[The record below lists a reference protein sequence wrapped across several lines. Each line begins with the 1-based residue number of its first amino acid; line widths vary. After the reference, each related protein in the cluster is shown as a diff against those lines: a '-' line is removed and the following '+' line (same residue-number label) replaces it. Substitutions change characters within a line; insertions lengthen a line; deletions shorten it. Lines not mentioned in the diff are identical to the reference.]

1 MSIRKEDLRENPDIS
16 DEGTES
22 LRGVSEAELRH
33 AVEIVCYRLTAK
45 FRFGYHD
52 LEDMR
57 QEAYILA
64 LEVLRSGKYDSNRPL
79 TTFLYV
85 HIHNRLYNFKRR
97 HYARLTPPCARCP
110 LSAFLAEPSGNAP
123 HIPTGGCCSAFPELS
138 CCSLYSAWETR
149 NNAKRSLMAV
159 SEGADVESSPK
170 GESMETTEYLNY
182 IEEMMPPQFYKT
194 WQLARSGRRVNREAM
209 KEMIEWIN
217 TNIPLTF

>member
-1 MSIRKEDLRENPDIS
+1 MN
-16 DEGTES
+16 EG
-22 LRGVSEAELRH
+22 ELRH
-33 AVEIVCYRLTAK
+33 AIEIVCYRLTAK

-64 LEVLRSGKYDSNRPL
+64 LEVLAAGKYDSTRPL

-110 LSAFLAEPSGNAP
+110 LNAYLPEPSGDAP
-123 HIPTGGCCSAFPELS
+123 HIPTGGCCTAFPELS

-159 SEGADVESSPK
+159 SEGADVISNN
-170 GESMETTEYLNY
+170 ETAPLETAEYLDY
-182 IEEMMPPQFYKT
+182 IESHMPPHFYKT
-194 WQLARSGRRVNREAM
+194 WLLARSGRRVNREVM
-209 KEMIEWIN
+209 ENMISWIN
-217 TNIPLTF
+217 ENVPLTF